1 MAWGVIYHDQQMMV
15 AISLPYLFQEHL
27 KTSAIGAG
35 EVHTEA
41 LSAARLHRRIQVG
54 PFVYSTYYARWSK
67 PKRAVAPSL
76 CQFISPKR
84 ASSNAIT
91 FKGLPECSSFS
102 F

>member
-35 EVHTEA
+35 EVHTQA

-67 PKRAVAPSL
+67 PKRAVAPSV
-76 CQFISPKR
+76 PVYK
-84 ASSNAIT
+84 
-91 FKGLPECSSFS
+91 PEACLIECHNLQRLAGVLLVLL
-102 F
+102 